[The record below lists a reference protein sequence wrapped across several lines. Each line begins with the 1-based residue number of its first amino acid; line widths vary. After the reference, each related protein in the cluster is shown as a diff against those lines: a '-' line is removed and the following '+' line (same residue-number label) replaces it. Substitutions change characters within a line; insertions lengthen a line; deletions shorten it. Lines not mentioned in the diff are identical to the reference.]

1 MSDPTIKRIVEVFTE
16 PAETKEVSAE
26 LKQFGAHVRAS
37 LKHLNLD
44 ALSLLVWDLLP
55 TRKRP
60 ARSTVREILHA
71 LSRIDEY
78 TKEKP

>member
-1 MSDPTIKRIVEVFTE
+1 MSDPTIKRIVEVFQE
-16 PAETKEVSAE
+16 PAETKEVSEE
-26 LKQFGAHVRAS
+26 LKIIGHHIRNS
-37 LKHLNLD
+37 MKHLNLD

>member
-16 PAETKEVSAE
+16 PVETSMPKELKEVA
-26 LKQFGAHVRAS
+26 AHVRAS
-37 LKHLNLD
+37 LKHLNMD

-60 ARSTVREILHA
+60 ARNTVRAVLEA
-71 LSRIDEY
+71 LTRIDEY
-78 TKEKP
+78 TKEK

>member
-1 MSDPTIKRIVEVFTE
+1 MSDPTIKRIVEVFQE
-16 PAETKEVSAE
+16 PVETKQVSAE
-26 LKQFGAHVRAS
+26 LKMVGANVRAT

-55 TRKRP
+55 ARKRP

-71 LSRIDEY
+71 LTRIDEY
-78 TKEKP
+78 TKEKD

>member
-1 MSDPTIKRIVEVFTE
+1 MSDPTIKRIVEVFHE
-16 PAETKEVSAE
+16 PLETKLPEE
-26 LKQFGAHVRAS
+26 LKIVAHHIRDS
-37 LKHLNLD
+37 MKHLNLD

-60 ARSTVREILHA
+60 ARSTVKEILSA
-71 LSRIDEY
+71 LSRVDEY